1 MSKYIDLLMGLLC
14 GFVLTILGV
23 ITYNNRYSGLI
34 NLELL
39 SIIGAMISVLF
50 IILILIK
57 VFKSIRN
64 QKNN

>member
-1 MSKYIDLLMGLLC
+1 MSKYIDLLMGLFC

-34 NLELL
+34 NFELF
-39 SIIGAMISVLF
+39 SIVGAMISVLF

-64 QKNN
+64 